1 MILYQYVVDIRLVTC
16 NICAMSLRIDI
27 IPNRNSHPQILIR
40 RSWRQD
46 GRVRHKTVGN
56 LTGLEPELIE

>member
-1 MILYQYVVDIRLVTC
+1 
-16 NICAMSLRIDI
+16 MSLRIDI